1 MAAKPIN
8 LRKTKKLL
16 FDILRP
22 ETGFFTVVIV
32 YSMGIGLLTLA
43 VPIAVQ
49 TLINTVVN
57 IASTRS
63 VLLLAGI
70 LLATLVFSGIFA
82 ALRTRVME
90 YYERRIY
97 ARLTA
102 SLSLRT
108 IQAPHAFFEGRQN
121 AAITQR
127 YFEIMTL
134 QKNIP
139 SIMIDGFALILQMLV
154 GFTLVS
160 FYHPLLFAFN
170 AIVLALVYLVWRL
183 WANQAKRTA
192 ILLSHAKYDTAKW
205 LQDIS
210 SAHTFFK
217 SSQHLRYAAG
227 QTEALIGNY
236 TKQHAGH
243 FRYTFSQTVSYLML
257 YALASAALLGLGG
270 WLVVQGQLSVG
281 QLVAA
286 ELIMSVVFFGISRFS
301 QYLKLYYELYGA
313 AEKMGSALYMPQE
326 EVVSADKPIPQNSQ
340 LHFHD
345 VELHFRKE
353 HSTLHVA
360 LQCAGKYF
368 VTTDRSWLQRD
379 VIHLLKCYEKPKHGW
394 IQLGALSLADYH
406 TYALRQAI
414 AVVDRSLIVECSVR
428 EYLRMAA
435 PSATEREMWKVLSDL
450 QLSAIIK
457 QLDEGMDTRLSSLG
471 NPLQPMAF
479 LLLKL
484 AAAVLSSPCVVV
496 LNQHFDAIPLP
507 LRQQLLRYLEQAE
520 FTVLYFTS
528 AVQPDYFQAT
538 IALHDQ
544 AVVHQH
550 DAFTASQGDG
560 HDL

>member
-57 IASTRS
+57 IASTRA

-70 LLATLVFSGIFA
+70 LMATLVFSGIFA
-82 ALRTRVME
+82 AMRTRVME

-108 IQAPHAFFEGRQN
+108 IQAPHSFFEGQRN
-121 AAITQR
+121 AALTQR

-139 SIMIDGFALILQMLV
+139 SLMVDGFALVLQMLV

-170 AIVLALVYLVWRL
+170 AIVLLLVYLVWRL

-192 ILLSHAKYDTAKW
+192 IMLSHAKYDTAKW

-210 SAHTFFK
+210 SAHAFFK

-227 QTEALIGNY
+227 QTEALIANY

-243 FRYTFSQTVSYLML
+243 FRFTFAQTVSYLML
-257 YALASAALLGLGG
+257 YALASASLLGLGG

-313 AEKMGSALYMPQE
+313 AEKMGSALYIPQE
-326 EVVSADKPIPQNSQ
+326 EVVSADKPIPQHSQ

-345 VELHFRKE
+345 VELRYGDE
-353 HSTLHVA
+353 YSTIDLP

-368 VTTDRSWLQRD
+368 VTTERSWLQRD
-379 VIHLLKCYEKPKHGW
+379 VIHLLKCYDKPKHGW
-394 IQLGALSLADYH
+394 IQLGTLSLADYH

-428 EYLRMAA
+428 EYFRMAA
-435 PSATEREMWKVLSDL
+435 PSASEGEMWKVLKDVH
-450 QLSAIIK
+450 LSTTIK
-457 QLDEGMDTRLSSLG
+457 QLEDGIDTKLSPLG
-471 NPLQPMAF
+471 NPLQPISF

-496 LNQHFDAIPLP
+496 LNQHFDAVPLP

-528 AVQPDYFQAT
+528 AVQLEYFQAT

-544 AVVHQH
+544 AVVHNH
-550 DAFTASQGDG
+550 GENAISKDDS